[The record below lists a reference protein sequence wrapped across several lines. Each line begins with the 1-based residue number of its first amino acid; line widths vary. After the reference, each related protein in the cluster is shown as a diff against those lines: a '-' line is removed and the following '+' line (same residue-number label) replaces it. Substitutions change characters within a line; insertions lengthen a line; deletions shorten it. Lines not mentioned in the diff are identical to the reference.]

1 MGKKY
6 FILGEIKMYGY
17 AGGILHVDLSTGQI
31 SDELL
36 DEGLVEKFIGG
47 WGINNKLYYDA
58 SKPKTD
64 PFSPDSPIIIG
75 TGALVGTLIPG
86 ASKIVG
92 TYRSP
97 IFTKDKRHFID
108 NTVAGSNRFGIMLK
122 NSGYDHVVITGKSDT
137 PVYLKI
143 SDDGCEICD
152 ATGLW
157 GGKDIYETTDYM
169 VDKYGD
175 CGVIAI
181 GRAGENLIR
190 YAMSIVDY
198 CGSFGKFGFGA
209 VMGSKNLK
217 AIVTRGSKG
226 IEVADPKEYLRL
238 VTEVRREI
246 EESNSTI
253 LGPFRM
259 LGIMSGWPLQGPLAN
274 EGYWSFRE
282 WTKLYGQQKWMKI
295 KMRKQDLSCS
305 NCMLACRVDYEIKD
319 GEFEGLTS
327 FSGSYFMP
335 ARIGQRLG
343 LRDFK
348 QSVKLLD
355 ICNRAGTC
363 CLTTSGIV
371 NWVTQLFEEGKLEN
385 GLVRGLE
392 LKRDFETYF
401 RIFEDIM
408 SRDGIGD
415 LLAEG
420 WYPISEKIGSDPD
433 EFTPGTGI
441 RRGADCIQ
449 DIRFTT
455 LDPQRFTY
463 FTNPRPHHGGT
474 QTAITL
480 PKMSINVLKEDVK
493 NMGVDGD
500 LFDRIFTET
509 DYYGDFNCAIYA
521 KQCED
526 VMAAQNSMG
535 ICIVYTIPPFLT
547 LNLKKLAPIYSA
559 ATGIEVSA
567 NDLRKRGERSFNLYK
582 MINMR
587 EGFMREDDA
596 CSNIWLTPRDTPDG
610 IRPIMDYYRKKV
622 ISREDIGHLLDD
634 YYKERGWDVRAGV
647 PTRDRL
653 LELELPSDVTYSHSK
668 PHPFRTPIHR

>member
-1 MGKKY
+1 
-6 FILGEIKMYGY
+6 MYGY
-17 AGGILHVDLSTGQI
+17 AGRILHVDLSKEEI
-31 SDELL
+31 YEESL
-36 DEGLVEKFIGG
+36 DEGLIEDFIGG
-47 WGINNKLYYDA
+47 WGINNKLFYDE
-58 SKPKTD
+58 STPKTD
-64 PFSPDSPIIIG
+64 PFSEDSPIIIG

-86 ASKIVG
+86 ASKIIS

-97 IFTKDKRHFID
+97 IVSKDKKHFID
-108 NTVAGSNRFGIMLK
+108 NSVAGSNRFGIMLK
-122 NSGYDHVVITGKSDT
+122 NSGFDHIVISGKAHA

-143 SDDGCEICD
+143 SDCGCELCD

-157 GGKDIYETTDYM
+157 GDKDIYETTDYLNC
-169 VDKYGD
+169 KYGD

-181 GRAGENLIR
+181 GQAGENRIR

-217 AIVTRGSKG
+217 AIVTKGSKG

-238 VTEVRREI
+238 VNEIRKEI
-246 EESNSTI
+246 EESHSTV

-274 EGYWSFRE
+274 EGYWSFKE

-295 KMRKQDLSCS
+295 KMRKQDLSCV
-305 NCMLACRVDYEIKD
+305 NCMLACRVDYQLKD

-335 ARIGQRLG
+335 ARMGQRLG
-343 LRDFK
+343 IRNFK
-348 QSVKLLD
+348 ESVKLLD

-371 NWVTQLFEEGKLEN
+371 NWVTQLYEDGELDEDMIS
-385 GLVRGLE
+385 E
-392 LKRDFETYF
+392 LKLNRDFEAYKSL
-401 RIFEDIM
+401 FEKIVI
-408 SRDGIGD
+408 REGIGD

-420 WYPISEKIGSDPD
+420 WYPISERVGSDPD

-480 PKMSINVLKEDVK
+480 PKMPLEVLKEDVR
-493 NMGVDGD
+493 NMGIDGD
-500 LFDRIFTET
+500 LFDRIFTKT

-526 VMAAQNSMG
+526 VMAVQNSLG
-535 ICIVYTIPPFLT
+535 ICIVYAIPPFLT
-547 LNLKKLAPIYSA
+547 LNMKKLAPIYSA

-567 NDLRKRGERSFNLYK
+567 NDLRECGERAFNLYK
-582 MINMR
+582 VLNMR
-587 EGFMREDDA
+587 EGFTREDDA

-610 IRPIMDYYRKKV
+610 VKQVMDYYRNKEITK
-622 ISREDIGHLLDD
+622 EDIDHLLND
-634 YYKERGWDVRAGV
+634 YYTERGWDVKAGA
-647 PTRDRL
+647 PTKEL
-653 LELELPSDVTYSHSK
+653 LIELKLPTDLT
-668 PHPFRTPIHR
+668 